1 MSGLAQIIIYG
12 NSIFLSGIELALR
25 QRGEWP
31 VLRLC
36 PGAAAELDAL
46 QKGMLIYDLNDADEQ
61 FAPAFLATHPRM
73 QVIGLDGAQGQ
84 AQVWRS
90 EQHILARL
98 DDLNDLLTDLQTMD
112 GAAKDRHR

>member
-31 VLRLC
+31 VLRL
-36 PGAAAELDAL
+36 PSDAAAELDAL
-46 QKGMLIYDLNDADEQ
+46 QKGVLIYDLNDADEQ
-61 FAPAFLATHPRM
+61 FAPAFLATHPRI
-73 QVIGLDGAQGQ
+73 QVIGLDAAQGQ
-84 AQVWRS
+84 ARIWHS
-90 EQHILARL
+90 ERHALSRL
-98 DDLNDLLTDLQTMD
+98 EDLSDLLADLQTMD